1 MQCALTP
8 AKSESKRLQ
17 QNPGSSQVHGKCF
30 TNFREVKIVSFCHNF
45 QETHPASHMQVC
57 NFAQLLVHSL
67 GSGNNL
73 IKLGH
78 AHHVK
83 ATAQLLIIFLLH
95 PTFGVNLSILL
106 MNLDLSY
113 LFKLVAKLQLNGS
126 SVEIT
131 VDFVIKMGRKH
142 PVFNSGCNSYTPLEF
157 KSSTQKPM
165 EFVINS

>member
-8 AKSESKRLQ
+8 AKSESKHLQ

-30 TNFREVKIVSFCHNF
+30 TNFREVNVVSFCHNF
-45 QETHPASHMQVC
+45 QEMHTASHTQVC
-57 NFAQLLVHSL
+57 GFAWLLVYSL

-73 IKLGH
+73 IKLEH

-83 ATAQLLIIFLLH
+83 ATAQLLIILLLH

-142 PVFNSGCNSYTPLEF
+142 LVFNSGCNSY
-157 KSSTQKPM
+157 
-165 EFVINS
+165 